1 MKRVAAAAVM
11 IVLAI
16 TLITVQRVK
25 VNKLDETVEETGKA
39 VSEAYEKEDFE
50 TIRSSIDNL
59 KTEWDKVQGWVGMTV
74 DAGILEDID
83 ISISQC
89 GYYAQINDAEDFIGE
104 FVMLSHMLE
113 HLPYF
118 ESLSAESLL

>member
-1 MKRVAAAAVM
+1 M
-11 IVLAI
+11 IALAI

-39 VSEAYEKEDFE
+39 VSEAYEREDFE
-50 TIRSSIDNL
+50 TIRGRIDNL

-74 DAGILEDID
+74 DADILEDID
-83 ISISQC
+83 ISIAQC
-89 GYYAQINDAEDFIGE
+89 GYYAEINDAEDFIGE